1 MTTASPP
8 SALDGSPLL
17 LHPEL
22 RLSPAQLAPLCEANP
37 DAVLDLSATGQL
49 IQITPAGGDTPAHA
63 TPCCFTPCSTTPARM
78 AAYRANGAQLGWLLI
93 PDQQAVEVWRASNG
107 PAAAPE
113 RL

>member
-8 SALDGSPLL
+8 SALDGTLLL

-49 IQITPAGGDTPAHA
+49 IQITPAGGDTPLRTQH
-63 TPCCFTPCSTTPARM
+63 PV
-78 AAYRANGAQLGWLLI
+78 
-93 PDQQAVEVWRASNG
+93 AVR
-107 PAAAPE
+107 PAALRRHAWRPIAPTAPSSAGC
-113 RL
+113 